1 MWVISITARIADA
14 MKGMVFFLLP
24 TDHYTEAQSQCTGQK
39 RVAFLDL
46 EVRLPR

>member
-14 MKGMVFFLLP
+14 MKGREGFS